1 MQTLLAFGLAA
12 TLASAVAILSRPDL
26 QAAWRKLSRKLDDSI
41 YDNVITP
48 IGRHLP
54 KK

>member
-1 MQTLLAFGLAA
+1 MQTLIAFGLAA
-12 TLASAVAILSRPDL
+12 TLASAVAIISRPDRR
-26 QAAWRKLSRKLDDSI
+26 AAWRELSRKLDDSF

-54 KK
+54 TK